1 MPEPAPT
8 GKPVPP
14 PDPYADW
21 TDDEKAEYAAGEK
34 FRKRHAAEVADE
46 IFERLFGE
54 PEGGAKIGPDGKA
67 LEPTPGAPGGAP
79 PAANGGAPPA
89 AKSRLP
95 WYDRPLFQPKPKA
108 PAAPAAGAPPA
119 QT

>member
-1 MPEPAPT
+1 MPDPAPP

-67 LEPTPGAPGGAP
+67 LEPP